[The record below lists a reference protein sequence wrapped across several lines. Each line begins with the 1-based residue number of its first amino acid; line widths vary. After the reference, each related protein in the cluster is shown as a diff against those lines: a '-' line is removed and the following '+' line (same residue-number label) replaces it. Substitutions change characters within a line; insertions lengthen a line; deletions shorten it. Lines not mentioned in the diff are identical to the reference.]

1 MCVLHN
7 ALYSTNAMHIK
18 KTVWRFLNR
27 EDGQK
32 MMKKTNLNFIK
43 NFIKKIIKKFN
54 NKKSRKCIKDDNE
67 MSGDD
72 AQ

>member
-1 MCVLHN
+1 MVKN
-7 ALYSTNAMHIK
+7 DEK
-18 KTVWRFLNR
+18 KF
-27 EDGQK
+27 K
-32 MMKKTNLNFIK
+32 FHKKFH
-43 NFIKKIIKKFN
+43 KKFIKKFN